1 LGDLGV
7 NGRTLLRWSIEKQD
21 GRDLTEFVWLRIET
35 IGGFCEHG

>member
-7 NGRTLLRWSIEKQD
+7 DGRTLLRWSIEKQD
-21 GRDLTEFVWLRIET
+21 GRVLTEFVCIRIEI